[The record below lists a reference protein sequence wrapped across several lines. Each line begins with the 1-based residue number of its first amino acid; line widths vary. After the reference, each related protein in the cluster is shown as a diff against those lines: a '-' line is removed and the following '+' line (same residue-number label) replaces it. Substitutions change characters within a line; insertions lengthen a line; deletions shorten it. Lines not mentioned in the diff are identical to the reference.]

1 MAKYLR
7 GMKRNNNG
15 YKLMDNQILFNLAVA
30 LAGFLGGW
38 VLNNVSKSIDR
49 LDVDVRAMPHM
60 YVSREDYKDD
70 MREIKDMLGKIFD
83 RLEAKQDK

>member
-1 MAKYLR
+1 
-7 GMKRNNNG
+7 
-15 YKLMDNQILFNLAVA
+15 MDNQVLFNVAVA

-38 VLNNVSKSIDR
+38 VLNNVAKSIDR

-60 YVSREDYKDD
+60 YVNREDYRED
-70 MREIKDMLGKIFD
+70 MRDIKDMLTKIFD

>member
-1 MAKYLR
+1 
-7 GMKRNNNG
+7 
-15 YKLMDNQILFNLAVA
+15 MDNQVLFNVAVA

-60 YVSREDYKDD
+60 YVNRED
-70 MREIKDMLGKIFD
+70 MRDIKDMLTKIFD

>member
-1 MAKYLR
+1 
-7 GMKRNNNG
+7 
-15 YKLMDNQILFNLAVA
+15 MDNQILFNLAVA
-30 LAGFLGGW
+30 LTGFLGGW

>member
-1 MAKYLR
+1 
-7 GMKRNNNG
+7 
-15 YKLMDNQILFNLAVA
+15 MDSQVLFNVAVA
-30 LAGFLGGW
+30 LTGFLGGW

-60 YVSREDYKDD
+60 YVNREDYRED
-70 MREIKDMLGKIFD
+70 MRDIKDMLTKIFD